1 MKRNAGPML
10 CLTLVFLFAGLAAL
24 ADDPVPESGL
34 KREAIEWCDVWF
46 THADKADKPRVLLIG
61 DSIVQGYFPL
71 VEKELGDAVYWGR
84 FTTSRSICDPVFF
97 QELALVIKQY
107 RFSVIHFNH
116 GLHGWGYTEAQY
128 AEAFDKLLKVLK
140 EDGQGA
146 KLLWATT
153 TPVQSGSSM
162 GSDQPRVAERNKIA
176 AEKVTQAGI
185 AIDDLYALSIDK
197 PEYYSKD
204 GVHFSQEGKEVQGKT
219 VAVSIR
225 KALQS
230 LSEKDVNAVSK

>member
-1 MKRNAGPML
+1 MKRIAMHTL
-10 CLTLVFLFAGLAAL
+10 CLTLAFVFLGLTAY
-24 ADDPVPESGL
+24 ADDPAPASGL

-46 THADKADKPRVLLIG
+46 THADKTDKPRVLLIG

-71 VEKELGDAVYWGR
+71 VEREMGDAVYWGR

-97 QELALVIKQY
+97 QELELVVKQY
-107 RFSVIHFNH
+107 PFSVIHFNH

-146 KLLWATT
+146 KLVWAST
-153 TPVQSGSSM
+153 TPMQSGSSK
-162 GSDQPRVAERNKIA
+162 GTDQPRVAERNRIA

-185 AIDDLYALSIDK
+185 PIDDLYALSIDK

-204 GVHFSQEGKEVQGKT
+204 GVHFSQEGKEVQGKA
-219 VAVSIR
+219 VAGAIR
-225 KALQS
+225 KAL
-230 LSEKDVNAVSK
+230 EK